1 MRQCYVCGDIII
13 EPVSAY
19 ARNICRRC
27 ASAPPQTPSETQPAV
42 ASDARE
48 RQKLPEE
55 ITRIR
60 PAAKPRE
67 VNLQFLRGA
76 TCLSVGISIIAYNV
90 WVILFGGVLHWL
102 GGGLA
107 LLIVGMLD
115 LYYWLMD

>member
-1 MRQCYVCGDIII
+1 
-13 EPVSAY
+13 
-19 ARNICRRC
+19 
-27 ASAPPQTPSETQPAV
+27 
-42 ASDARE
+42 
-48 RQKLPEE
+48 
-55 ITRIR
+55 
-60 PAAKPRE
+60 

-76 TCLSVGISIIAYNV
+76 TCLAVGISIIAYNV